1 MYYPYFVLLT
11 GFTVFALHNSEIH
24 KKDTIVSVQQVF
36 LYTHIYIYTYIYTQH
51 RRGVGKVRPLYSL
64 EKLYRG

>member
-36 LYTHIYIYTYIYTQH
+36 LYIYTYIYPQH
-51 RRGVGKVRPLYSL
+51 RHGIGKVRPLYSL